1 MSDSTT
7 KNIEELSLFRKMLM
21 LFETTDRRWLLL
33 MLASMILSAG
43 FEALGVGL
51 IMPLLAAIS
60 APEKLAE
67 YQLYQWWA
75 DTYGVPERENVLL
88 VTCGMLLLVY
98 IVKNSYLLG
107 HKYFSYAFIFDR
119 QVRFSNRL
127 LRSYMNQDY
136 EFHLQRN
143 SSTLLRTINEEV
155 RLAFTSVLAPMMNVM
170 VEMLVALAII
180 GLLLVVEPLVSIITF
195 TVFALIAGIFL
206 KYARRKAHQYG
217 KAQQLH
223 AREMIKW
230 VQQGLGGIKEI
241 KVLRRE
247 PYFID
252 HYTESSRGF
261 ADAIR
266 AHRVMTEV
274 PRALI
279 ETVGIGVMLL
289 LTALML
295 GKGEDAGAVL
305 PVLGLF
311 GLAAVRMMPSMNR
324 TVTLLAIARG
334 YVHAL
339 DGVLE
344 HLEDAH
350 SPNAMNDQAAKEVRE
365 PFTEPLVLSDLK
377 FSYTEGEP
385 VLNGLSLEIAPGEVI
400 GFVGSSG
407 AGKSTLVN
415 IILGLLQPSSGTL
428 MLGDKSL
435 AEVLPSWQR
444 NCGYISQPTYL
455 CDDTI
460 RRNIALG
467 VPDDEIS
474 DEQVWKVLEMAVLN
488 EFIAS
493 LPEGLDTFVGE
504 QGVRLSGGQRQ
515 RIGIARALYHNPDIL
530 VLDEATSSLD
540 NRTEREIS
548 DAIHAL
554 GQDKTILIIAH
565 RLSTVRHCNRI
576 FYLADGQVEAE
587 GTYEELVENNE
598 KFRDLVTAWERP
610 EEVTEQVDD
619 ISV

>member
-1 MSDSTT
+1 
-7 KNIEELSLFRKMLM
+7 
-21 LFETTDRRWLLL
+21 
-33 MLASMILSAG
+33 
-43 FEALGVGL
+43 
-51 IMPLLAAIS
+51 
-60 APEKLAE
+60 
-67 YQLYQWWA
+67 
-75 DTYGVPERENVLL
+75 
-88 VTCGMLLLVY
+88 
-98 IVKNSYLLG
+98 
-107 HKYFSYAFIFDR
+107 
-119 QVRFSNRL
+119 
-127 LRSYMNQDY
+127 
-136 EFHLQRN
+136 
-143 SSTLLRTINEEV
+143 
-155 RLAFTSVLAPMMNVM
+155 
-170 VEMLVALAII
+170 
-180 GLLLVVEPLVSIITF
+180 
-195 TVFALIAGIFL
+195 
-206 KYARRKAHQYG
+206 
-217 KAQQLH
+217 
-223 AREMIKW
+223 
-230 VQQGLGGIKEI
+230 
-241 KVLRRE
+241 
-247 PYFID
+247 
-252 HYTESSRGF
+252 
-261 ADAIR
+261 
-266 AHRVMTEV
+266 
-274 PRALI
+274 
-279 ETVGIGVMLL
+279 
-289 LTALML
+289 
-295 GKGEDAGAVL
+295 
-305 PVLGLF
+305 
-311 GLAAVRMMPSMNR
+311 
-324 TVTLLAIARG
+324 
-334 YVHAL
+334 
-339 DGVLE
+339 
-344 HLEDAH
+344 
-350 SPNAMNDQAAKEVRE
+350 
-365 PFTEPLVLSDLK
+365 LSDLK

-467 VPDDEIS
+467 VPDEEIS

-619 ISV
+619 ISA